1 MAQNA
6 GEAAVQMNRY
16 FPGVHKYI
24 ALAQQKES
32 GDLDAAIA
40 TMNRAV
46 LYEAPWDAQHLS
58 DTKRLFKELK
68 SSNN

>member
-46 LYEAPWDAQHLS
+46 LYEAPGDAHLS